1 MKEKNKFIVRIFGMP
16 VAGCKP
22 GKSWQDAANFTKYQ
36 LRSKFGDYVD
46 VEYIDFLPPKWKEF
60 PEIIDLIN
68 KKKAKIPIVVV
79 NNEVISTGGKINISK
94 IEKYLL
100 NLGVKKI

>member
-1 MKEKNKFIVRIFGMP
+1 MP

-22 GKSWQDAANFTKYQ
+22 GKSWQDAANFVKKLLT
-36 LRSKFGDYVD
+36 LKFGEYVD
-46 VEYIDFLPPKWKEF
+46 VEYIEFLPPKWKEF

-68 KKKAKIPIVVV
+68 KGQAKIPIITV
-79 NNEVISTGGKINISK
+79 NDIVISAGGKVNVSQ

-100 NLGVKKI
+100 NMGLKKS